1 MKEII
6 LVFAVGGLAMLI
18 SWLGMAIQT
27 HEQAY
32 QIESNE
38 EFNAALIEQA
48 KMQRAEDASH

>member
-6 LVFAVGGLAMLI
+6 LVSAVGGLAMLI